1 MDYLLKTTTE
11 SIGNNKGLV
20 DRIGKKGSSLYR
32 FRKYTDFY
40 LEEKLAGAISICE

>member
-20 DRIGKKGSSLYR
+20 DRIGKKVALY
-32 FRKYTDFY
+32 TV
-40 LEEKLAGAISICE
+40 LGNLLISIWKRNQQE